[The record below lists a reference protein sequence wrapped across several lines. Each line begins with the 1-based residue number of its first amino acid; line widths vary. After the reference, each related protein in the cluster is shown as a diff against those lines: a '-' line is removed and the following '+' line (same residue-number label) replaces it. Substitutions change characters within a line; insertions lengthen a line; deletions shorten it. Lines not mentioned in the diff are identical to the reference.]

1 MTQLNCFHE
10 GTPLSRLRAKSLRG
24 QLLLFLVSPS
34 FLDAPSEIKS
44 QRCASKEQ
52 KPETPCH
59 SHGSGEPLDDK
70 LEQNE
75 SKTKT
80 NDKPA
85 ADGKVSTPKAQSK
98 SARKLG
104 SKKLSV
110 VKMSVA

>member
-1 MTQLNCFHE
+1 M
-10 GTPLSRLRAKSLRG
+10 
-24 QLLLFLVSPS
+24 LFLVSRS
-34 FLDAPSEIKS
+34 FLDAPGEIKS
-44 QRCASKEQ
+44 QGCESNEQ

-59 SHGSGEPLDDK
+59 SHGTEEPLNDK
-70 LEQNE
+70 LEQNK

-85 ADGKVSTPKAQSK
+85 VDSKVSTPKTQSK
-98 SARKLG
+98 PARKLG